1 MLKRVKNSVPDY
13 CDGYLEV
20 YDITDKKVNNYPMTV
35 IKKRDIGDDGKV
47 WFRTASI
54 YDHTRLEFESRNI
67 QIVAK
72 LRIPYWDDISSKC
85 VVTMNGDPKQYRI
98 YNNAKVTSK
107 QGFTESE
114 LTLQEME
121 NEYDIADD

>member
-1 MLKRVKNSVPDY
+1 MLKRAKNSVPDY
-13 CDGYLEV
+13 CDGYIEV

-35 IKKRDIGDDGKV
+35 IKKRENGTV

-54 YDHTRLEFESRNI
+54 YDHTRLEFESRDI

-85 VVTMNGDPKQYRI
+85 VVTMNGNPKQYRI

-107 QGFTESE
+107 QGYTESE
-114 LTLQEME
+114 LTLKEME
-121 NEYDIADD
+121 NEYDVADD

>member
-13 CDGYLEV
+13 CDGYLEI
-20 YDITDKKVNNYPMTV
+20 YDIIDKTVNNYPMTV
-35 IKKRDIGDDGKV
+35 IQKRKNGKV
-47 WFRTASI
+47 WYRTASI
-54 YDHTRLEFESRNI
+54 YDHTRLEFESRDI

-85 VVTMNGDPKQYRI
+85 VVTMNGNPKQYRI

-107 QGFTESE
+107 QGYTESE

-121 NEYDIADD
+121 NEYDVADD

>member
-1 MLKRVKNSVPDY
+1 MLKRTKNSVPDY

-20 YDITDKKVNNYPMTV
+20 YDITDKNVNNYPMTV
-35 IKKRDIGDDGKV
+35 IKKRENGTV

-54 YDHTRLEFESRNI
+54 YDHTRLEFESRDI

-85 VVTMNGDPKQYRI
+85 VVTMNGNPKQYRI

-107 QGFTESE
+107 QGCTESE
-114 LTLQEME
+114 LTLQELE
-121 NEYDIADD
+121 NEYDVADD